1 MSCAVPSSAERPSCS
16 VRDTLRL
23 SWCWRSSRRFLNC
36 SNFLLSM
43 YVSAAPAAAFLIF
56 AMYLGQTMMIFADV
70 EGRQLGDGERRGGC
84 AFGRRLRDLVLRR
97 FSDRKHTPAIPG
109 T

>member
-1 MSCAVPSSAERPSCS
+1 
-16 VRDTLRL
+16 
-23 SWCWRSSRRFLNC
+23 
-36 SNFLLSM
+36 M

-109 T
+109 TPTVTPADVPAELGTQEKKAAPFLGPP